1 MLSRLSVSNVSRV
14 LWVKKRY
21 VEEERV
27 EKMFIFKGNI
37 GERMTLQID

>member
-21 VEEERV
+21 VG
-27 EKMFIFKGNI
+27 KGRKDVYFQREYWRKN
-37 GERMTLQID
+37 DPSN